1 MTNKGTQTRD
11 LLQTLFDPNSTDAQV
26 NQAIAS
32 MIKMD
37 KEEGLPPKEER
48 PRNKHQVCELLA
60 KQLEETTYKEL
71 EHYLDHYYKSI
82 EVAKLVARH
91 PNIGVWWSARLTHYL
106 PEDVKLNPRYEEFQK
121 HEKWQELLQSK
132 PDRAKCKY
140 DSYNSLNRHTVSEDK
155 PHVFKVHYWLANGS
169 AADKA
174 HIAGMNKVSEELLR
188 RFSKDKSAHVRKAL
202 AKRKNLSL
210 ELASDLVTD
219 SARTIRETLAE
230 NASCPPEILTRLS
243 QDKESTVIKAAL
255 ANKSCPADAVHAAR
269 LAEQMKPKPKQKPA
283 DQLNSKE
290 VFKLLGDVNTGP
302 EKLLSLAS
310 LEDAYIRAGVAL
322 HRNCSNDLL
331 VKLSEDQI
339 NMVKASVAF
348 NSSAP
353 VDVLKNILDSGD
365 SYFYLALASNPNLS
379 EQDQLTLVEKADDDV
394 RLLLA
399 DITESEVVW
408 RALID
413 SEPTTKPAKKSSK
426 RKTWREC
433 LEICLDPKAKGLYA
447 LQRSAHYR
455 YHFVNKLVARHPSCP
470 DSLKRPYAF
479 YLFSSLAKN
488 PKIALQLLENPN
500 AIVPEEYAEW
510 KIKNWLMYDELPGH
524 VIKYYLNN
532 NHVKYSRKGVLSR
545 TAHILDIQ
553 PHVFDDDIHIKKNI
567 ASLSNCTQFMF
578 EVLARDVKEPVR
590 AAVVANPLCP
600 ENVLAFLFKDK
611 VASIRV
617 SARNHKNFNPK
628 LVDASDKPNKVESL
642 KDKGPKRNRIKQAKE
657 TTSLT
662 VLRDLVGDKVAEV
675 RLSVIENRKAPLDV
689 LKLLKDDESEE
700 IRARA
705 CSHHNSSLD
714 ISEHLFTDPHERVRA
729 QALRTYIYETSE
741 ELDKENYRNRKY
753 DEAILKDF
761 HADESDSI
769 RAFVAERILDLEI
782 QKKYAQESSQ
792 KIRKSLAQNFNLDKN
807 IALELARGDDLS
819 VASSLAQKTH
829 DKEVFIA
836 TLAHDDAYAGSLG
849 RNHEMCASLDVQQV
863 LIAHKKADIRAV
875 AVEHTTDPGILNLGI
890 QDSDRAVLK
899 QAAYNEA
906 LSEEQVKKLVDKAD
920 REVMDN
926 LHYCHENSLKKN
938 LAEYSEHSS
947 EVVRAFFAE
956 HIKLN
961 KAAIEKFVADPL
973 PRVRRALVENYET
986 KLSDKALE
994 ALRNDE
1000 NESVRRAVEW
1010 RFD

>member
-1 MTNKGTQTRD
+1 MTNKDTQAGD
-11 LLQTLFDPNSTDAQV
+11 LLKTLFDPNSTDAQI
-26 NQAIAS
+26 NMAIAS

-48 PRNKHQVCELLA
+48 PRNKHQVCELLV
-60 KQLEETTYKEL
+60 KQSEETTHKEL
-71 EHYLDHYYKSI
+71 EHYLNHYYKSI

-91 PNIGVWWSARLTHYL
+91 PNIGMTWLAKFIYFL
-106 PEDVKLNPRYEEFQK
+106 PEDAKLNPRYGEFQEN
-121 HEKWQELLQSK
+121 EKWQGLVQSK
-132 PDRAKCKY
+132 PEKAKCKY
-140 DSYNSLNRHTVSEDK
+140 SSYYAFRGYTVDEEK
-155 PHVFKVHYWLANGS
+155 PHIFKVHYWLANGS
-169 AADKA
+169 AADKSY
-174 HIAGMNKVSEELLR
+174 IASLNKVDEALLR
-188 RFSKDKSAHVRKAL
+188 PFAKDKSPHVRKAL
-202 AKRKNLSL
+202 AKRKGLSL
-210 ELASDLVTD
+210 ELASVLVNDT
-219 SARTIRETLAE
+219 ARTIREALAE

-243 QDKESTVIKAAL
+243 QDKEPKVVKAAL

-269 LAEQMKPKPKQKPA
+269 LAEQMKPKPKQKSS

-290 VFKLLGDVNTGP
+290 VIELLGDVNTGP

-310 LEDAYIRAGVAL
+310 LEYAYIRAGVAL
-322 HRNCSNDLL
+322 HRNCPSDLL
-331 VKLSEDQI
+331 VKLSEDQNNI
-339 NMVKASVAF
+339 VKASVAF
-348 NSSAP
+348 NSSTP
-353 VDVLKNILDSGD
+353 VDVLKNILDTGN
-365 SYFYLALASNPNLS
+365 SYFYIGLASNPNLS
-379 EQDQLTLVEKADDDV
+379 EQDQLTLVDKANDDV

-413 SEPTTKPAKKSSK
+413 SEPTTKLAKKSSK

-433 LEICLDPKAKGLYA
+433 LELCLDPKAKGLYA
-447 LQRSAHYR
+447 LQRSTHYR
-455 YHFVNKLVARHPSCP
+455 YHFVNKLVARHPNCTA
-470 DSLKRPYAF
+470 SLKQPYAF

-532 NHVKYSRKGVLSR
+532 NHVKYSRQGVLSR
-545 TAHILDIQ
+545 TAHIVDIQ

-578 EVLARDVKEPVR
+578 EVLARDVKESVR

-617 SARNHKNFNPK
+617 SARNHNNFNAK
-628 LVDASDKPNKVESL
+628 LVDESDKPNKIESL
-642 KDKGPKRNRIKQAKE
+642 KNKGPKRNRIKQAKE
-657 TTSLT
+657 TKSLT
-662 VLRDLVGDKVAEV
+662 VLRDLAGDKVSDV

-689 LKLLKDDESEE
+689 LELLKDDESEE
-700 IRARA
+700 VRARA
-705 CSHHNSSLD
+705 CSHQNSSLD
-714 ISEHLFTDPHERVRA
+714 ISKHLFKDSHEKVRG
-729 QALRTYIYETSE
+729 QALRTYIYKTSE

-753 DEAILKDF
+753 DEVTLKAF

-769 RAFVAERILDLEI
+769 RAFVAERILDLDI

-792 KIRKSLAQNFNLDKN
+792 KIRKSLTQNFNLDKN
-807 IALELARGDDLS
+807 VALELASSDDLR
-819 VASSLAQKTH
+819 VASSLAEKTR

-836 TLAHDDAYAGSLG
+836 VLAHDDAYASSLW
-849 RNHEMCASLDVQQV
+849 RNHEMCASLDIHQV

-875 AVEHTTDPGILNLGI
+875 AVEHATDPDILNLGI
-890 QDSDRAVLK
+890 QDNDIKVLK
-899 QAAYNEA
+899 QIACNEA
-906 LSEEQVKKLVDKAD
+906 LSEQQVKKIIDKAD

-926 LHYCHENSLKKN
+926 LYYCHKKFLKKN
-938 LAEYSEHSS
+938 LVEYIEHPN
-947 EVVRAFFAE
+947 EIVRAFLTE
-956 HIKLN
+956 HMKLN
-961 KAAIEKFVADPL
+961 KTMIAKVVADPV
-973 PRVRRALVENYET
+973 PRVRRAVLENYEI
-986 KLSDKALE
+986 KLPDKVLE